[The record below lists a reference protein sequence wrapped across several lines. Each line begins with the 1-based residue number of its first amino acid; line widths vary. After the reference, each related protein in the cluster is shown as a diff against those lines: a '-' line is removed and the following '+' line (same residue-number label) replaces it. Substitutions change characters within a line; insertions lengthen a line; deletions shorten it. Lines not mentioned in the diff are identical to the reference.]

1 MPLLLL
7 LLLPLGIGTEKVV
20 NPWKQF
26 TATVEK
32 TNYCIS
38 CMDIRRQILSQGF
51 MLAESL
57 RDSLNIHSSMGE
69 TSYKIYK
76 QDYLSLAV
84 SSWVNIVSENKA
96 LQHWLSA
103 GGLPHQKPSF
113 FVRRTLNVEASH
125 TRYNRTSPVIEKIF
139 NHPLSFALGIPWFPC
154 SLSELGQPL
163 REPTCPRGSSK
174 CFSFTF

>member
-1 MPLLLL
+1 MNIWGDP
-7 LLLPLGIGTEKVV
+7 G
-20 NPWKQF
+20 W
-26 TATVEK
+26 
-32 TNYCIS
+32 TNLTIYMNIC
-38 CMDIRRQILSQGF
+38 RQILSQVS
-51 MLAESL
+51 MLAEFL

-69 TSYKIYK
+69 TSCKIYK

-84 SSWVNIVSENKA
+84 SRWVNMVSENKA
-96 LQHWLSA
+96 LQHWPSV
-103 GGLPHQKPSF
+103 GGSPHQKPSF
-113 FVRRTLNVEASH
+113 FVRRTLNAEASH

>member
-1 MPLLLL
+1 MNIWGDP
-7 LLLPLGIGTEKVV
+7 G
-20 NPWKQF
+20 W
-26 TATVEK
+26 
-32 TNYCIS
+32 TNLTIYMNIC
-38 CMDIRRQILSQGF
+38 RQILSQVS
-51 MLAESL
+51 MLAEFL

-139 NHPLSFALGIPWFPC
+139 NNPLALGIPWFPC